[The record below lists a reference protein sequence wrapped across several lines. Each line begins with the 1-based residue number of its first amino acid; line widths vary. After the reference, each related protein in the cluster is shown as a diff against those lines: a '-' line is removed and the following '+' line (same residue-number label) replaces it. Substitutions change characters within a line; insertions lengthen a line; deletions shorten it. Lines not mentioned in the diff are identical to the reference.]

1 MDEEQ
6 ITQTLQAMQDD
17 PSFIT
22 KTAYRANVA
31 LWPENT
37 ITFIDTH
44 LAYLRAHPKVD
55 RQSYISNLRLRL
67 RKSN

>member
-1 MDEEQ
+1 MDE
-6 ITQTLQAMQDD
+6 TQLTETLQAMQDD

-22 KTAYRANVA
+22 QTGYRANIA

-55 RQSYISNLRLRL
+55 SHTYISNLKLRL
-67 RKSN
+67 RKRG

>member
-1 MDEEQ
+1 MDEIQ
-6 ITQTLQAMQDD
+6 LTATLQAMQDD

-22 KTAYRANVA
+22 QTAYRANTV

-37 ITFIDTH
+37 ITFIDIH

-55 RQSYISNLRLRL
+55 TSIYISNLRLRL
-67 RKSN
+67 RKRG